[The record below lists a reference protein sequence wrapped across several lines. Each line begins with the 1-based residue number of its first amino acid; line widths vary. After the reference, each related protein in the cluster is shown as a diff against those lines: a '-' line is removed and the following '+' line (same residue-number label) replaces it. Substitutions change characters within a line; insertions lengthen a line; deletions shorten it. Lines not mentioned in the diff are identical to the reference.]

1 MRQKPLPIRSD
12 IRLRRRETLDLIYKI
27 METVLPFSFMQF
39 DFMKNALLAVL
50 LLTPLFGMLGTMAVN
65 NKMAFFSDALG
76 HSALTGI
83 AIGVVLG
90 IGNPIVCMVIFGILF
105 GLGIRKVKSSAKA
118 SSDTVISVFS
128 SASIAI
134 GIVILSQNGG
144 FAKFSSYLIG
154 DILTV
159 SPSYVKILAVV
170 LIATYIVWYFL
181 FNKLLLT
188 SINPSLSA
196 SRGIKNAVVENI
208 FVVLLATVVMLS
220 IKQVGILT
228 INSLLILPAASARNI
243 ASNSRQYHISAT
255 IIAMVCGVLGLILSF
270 YMNTSAGASM
280 VILLAVVYFA
290 TYLKAKA

>member
-1 MRQKPLPIRSD
+1 M
-12 IRLRRRETLDLIYKI
+12 DLIYKI

-208 FVVLLATVVMLS
+208 FVILLATVVMLS

-243 ASNSRQYHISAT
+243 ASNSRQYHVSAT

>member
-1 MRQKPLPIRSD
+1 M
-12 IRLRRRETLDLIYKI
+12 DLIYKI

-39 DFMKNALLAVL
+39 DFMKNALLAAL

-90 IGNPIVCMVIFGILF
+90 IGNPIVCMVIFGILL

>member
-1 MRQKPLPIRSD
+1 M
-12 IRLRRRETLDLIYKI
+12 DLIYKTI
-27 METVLPFSFMQF
+27 ETVLPFSFTQF

-90 IGNPIVCMVIFGILF
+90 IENPIICMLVFGILF
-105 GLGIRKVKSSAKA
+105 GLGIRKVKNGAKA

-128 SASIAI
+128 SVSIAI

-159 SPSYVKILAVV
+159 SPSYVKIMAAV
-170 LIATYIVWYFL
+170 LIISYIVWYFL

-196 SRGIKNAVVENI
+196 SRGIRNAAAENA
-208 FVVLLATVVMLS
+208 FVILLAAAVMLS

-228 INSLLILPAASARNI
+228 INSLLILPAAAARNI
-243 ASNSRQYHISAT
+243 ASNSRQYHILST
-255 IIAMVCGVLGLILSF
+255 VIAMVCGVLGLIISF
-270 YMNTSAGASM
+270 YMNTAAGASM
-280 VILLAVVYFA
+280 VILLAAVYFA

>member
-1 MRQKPLPIRSD
+1 M
-12 IRLRRRETLDLIYKI
+12 DLIYKI

-159 SPSYVKILAVV
+159 SPSYVKILAVI

-196 SRGIKNAVVENI
+196 SRGIKNAVVENV
-208 FVVLLATVVMLS
+208 FVILLATVVMLS
-220 IKQVGILT
+220 ITQVGILT

-243 ASNSRQYHISAT
+243 ASNARQYHISAT

>member
-1 MRQKPLPIRSD
+1 M
-12 IRLRRRETLDLIYKI
+12 DLIYKI
-27 METVLPFSFMQF
+27 METVLPFSFIQF
-39 DFMKNALLAVL
+39 DFMKNALLAVI

-76 HSALTGI
+76 HSSLTGI

-196 SRGIKNAVVENI
+196 SRGIKNAVVENV
-208 FVVLLATVVMLS
+208 FVILLATVVMLS

>member
-1 MRQKPLPIRSD
+1 M
-12 IRLRRRETLDLIYKI
+12 DLIYKI